1 MGTDRYA
8 YQSRLRRVSPLPKLA
23 LAAVALV
30 VCLCCD
36 SVWVGLT
43 TVVVMGILITALGG
57 LPVRVYLHFL
67 KVPLAFLVIGGITIL
82 GINIGIMSPSAHSS
96 AEMHIETTASFF
108 FIEQF
113 LLMD

>member
-1 MGTDRYA
+1 M
-8 YQSRLRRVSPLPKLA
+8 
-23 LAAVALV
+23 LV
-30 VCLCCD
+30 
-36 SVWVGLT
+36 T
-43 TVVVMGILITALGG
+43 TVTMMAEAGEMNMAMKIGTW
-57 LPVRVYLHFL
+57 
-67 KVPLAFLVIGGITIL
+67 LASVNDIGGITIL